1 MTNVVIKNLN
11 TNINR
16 RLRFVGVDGA
26 TINIGIQ
33 SGAVVL
39 YGSDL
44 RVCLSPFEGL
54 SCSGSTTSTSVAEF
68 IGTFDVEIDGTKYTN
83 LTPAEMQVLMA
94 SSNIPVEAII
104 DPTPYNITVEY
115 V

>member
-26 TINIGIQ
+26 TIEIGIQ

-54 SCSGSTTSTSVAEF
+54 SCSGSTASTSVAEF
-68 IGTFDVEIDGTKYTN
+68 VGTFDLEIGDNKYTN
-83 LTPAEMQVLMA
+83 LTPAEMQVLM
-94 SSNIPVEAII
+94 SSANIPVEAII
-104 DPTPYNITVEY
+104 DPTTYNLVVEY